1 MKRTICVVTGTRADY
16 GLLFKLMGRINSD
29 RDLNLQII
37 STGMH
42 LSPEFGKT
50 YTAIESDGF
59 VIDKRIEILL
69 SSDTQIGISKSMGL
83 ALISFGE
90 AFSELD
96 PDIVLLLG
104 DRFETFCAAC
114 AACVACIPVA
124 HIHGG
129 ENTEGVIDESFRHS
143 ITKMSHL
150 HFTSTEEYRHR
161 VIQLG
166 EHPDR
171 VFNVGALGVD
181 NIQYLKLFDRE
192 NLEKT
197 IKFSLGDQCILVTFH
212 PVTLEDDTASEQ
224 FQTLLNAI
232 QALPK
237 LRTIFTKANAD
248 TGGRIINQMIDDFVT
263 RHNDRSLTFTSMG
276 QIRYLSTMKYVNA
289 VVGNSSSAIIEA
301 PSFRVPTVNI
311 GDRQKGRVKAK
322 SVIDCEPTLES
333 ILGAL
338 KKALSPEF
346 KKNFEGL
353 SNPYEKQNTSKSIR
367 NILKSFELKGILKK
381 EFYNLPME
389 LLKQAGNNFK

>member
-1 MKRTICVVTGTRADY
+1 MKRTICVITGSRADY
-16 GLLFKLMGRINSD
+16 GLLFKLMERINSD

-50 YTAIESDGF
+50 YAAIESDGF
-59 VIDKRIEILL
+59 IIDKRIEILL
-69 SSDTQIGISKSMGL
+69 SSDTPIGISKSMGL
-83 ALISFGE
+83 ALISFSE
-90 AFSELD
+90 ALSELD
-96 PDIVLLLG
+96 PDIVVLLG
-104 DRFETFCAAC
+104 DRFETLCAAC
-114 AACVACIPVA
+114 TACVACIPVA

-129 ENTEGVIDESFRHS
+129 EITEGVIDESFRHS

-166 EHPDR
+166 EHPNR

-181 NIQYLKLFDRE
+181 NLQYLKLLDRE
-192 NLEKT
+192 NLEKK

-212 PVTLEDDTASEQ
+212 PVTLEDNTAAEQ
-224 FQTLLNAI
+224 FQVLLKAI
-232 QALPK
+232 EALPK
-237 LRTIFTKANAD
+237 LKTIFTKANAD

-263 RHNDRSLTFTSMG
+263 KNKDRSLSFTSMG
-276 QIRYLSTMKYVNA
+276 QLRYLSTMKHVNA

-301 PSFRVPTVNI
+301 PSFKVPTVNI

-322 SVIDCEPTLES
+322 SIIDCEPTLES

-338 KKALSPEF
+338 KKALSQEF
-346 KKNFEGL
+346 KQNIKSL
-353 SNPYEKQNTSKSIR
+353 SNPYEKQNTSKSIKK
-367 NILKSFELKGILKK
+367 ILKSFDLKGILKK
-381 EFYNLPME
+381 EFYNLPM
-389 LLKQAGNNFK
+389 

>member
-16 GLLFKLMGRINSD
+16 GLLFKLMEKINSD

-42 LSPEFGKT
+42 LSHEFGTT
-50 YTAIESDGF
+50 YTSIESDGF
-59 VIDKRIEILL
+59 VIDKKIEILL
-69 SSDTQIGISKSMGL
+69 SSDTPIGISKSMGL

-90 AFSELD
+90 VFSELD
-96 PDIVLLLG
+96 PDIVVLLG
-104 DRFETFCAAC
+104 DRFETLCAAC
-114 AACVACIPVA
+114 TACVACIPVA

-129 ENTEGVIDESFRHS
+129 EITEGVIDESFRHS

-166 EHPDR
+166 EPPDR

-181 NIQYLKLFDRE
+181 NIQYLKLLDRE

-212 PVTLEDDTASEQ
+212 PVTLEDNTAGEQ
-224 FQTLLNAI
+224 FQTLLKAI
-232 QALPK
+232 EASPK
-237 LRTIFTKANAD
+237 LKTIFTKANAD

-263 RHNDRSLTFTSMG
+263 KNIDRSLTFTSMG
-276 QIRYLSTMKYVNA
+276 QIRYLSTMKHVNA

-301 PSFRVPTVNI
+301 PSFKVPTVNI

-322 SVIDCEPTLES
+322 SIIDCEPTLES

-346 KKNFEGL
+346 KENLEDL
-353 SNPYEKQNTSKSIR
+353 SNPYEKQNTSKSIKT
-367 NILKSFELKGILKK
+367 ILKSFDLKDILKK

-389 LLKQAGNNFK
+389 LL